1 MILFFFFMEGGQ
13 FDLFSFF
20 FWKVIILYYSDDGY
34 SNDRKLNCS
43 PSCFMDIKVIVVR
56 LDNSLNSRR
65 RLLHSWYCK
74 QLEMLK
80 WVALCTPPFRSAAWI
95 PAEWRNFGILEFLG
109 GSYLTVE
116 KLKLLSPSIY
126 KSPLIIILIYFN
138 SF

>member
-1 MILFFFFMEGGQ
+1 MILFFFLYGRKSIWFV
-13 FDLFSFF
+13 LFF

-95 PAEWRNFGILEFLG
+95 PAEWRNFGTFLG